1 MTSVGG
7 VVVAVALLAVAMAAV
22 FGADD
27 VRFLKGRAGG
37 GCRVSAGVTSRD
49 GEGCYIGRMKAEK
62 QH

>member
-7 VVVAVALLAVAMAAV
+7 VMVTVTLLAVAMAAV

-27 VRFLKGRAGG
+27 VRFLKCRAGRG
-37 GCRVSAGVTSRD
+37 AGVTSRD
-49 GEGCYIGRMKAEK
+49 GEGCYIGKMKAEK